1 MYVFN
6 IVFCCKLLFHYFKIW
21 CDNITMIDLIPLL
34 AVIARVNNIN
44 FIMQNSNKNTTNYTV
59 ILGYTDVFVMYS
71 INWIDYYKDP
81 TLKLNIVY

>member
-1 MYVFN
+1 
-6 IVFCCKLLFHYFKIW
+6 
-21 CDNITMIDLIPLL
+21 MIDLIPLL

-71 INWIDYYKDP
+71 IN
-81 TLKLNIVY
+81 